1 MRFTR
6 FSFIVAAICITA
18 FSSLAVLA
26 QKAELT
32 DVIAKHKASVGT
44 PAELAAVKNQLI
56 VSDAQFT
63 FKGSTVVVA
72 GKGLI
77 LSTGDRSLW
86 AMNFTSNDYPQDRFG
101 FDGKSVKVGKATP
114 NAKSL
119 IGDFLEN
126 NRVIL
131 KDGLLGGTLSASW
144 PLFNSNLRGAKI
156 RPDGTKTINGKET
169 IVLTYE
175 PKGSSDLSI
184 KLFFDADTSQ
194 HVRTEYLLLRAAG
207 QGSNVDNSASQS
219 GTIFRLTEEFSDYAK
234 MGDLLL
240 PSLYKITYSRTTTAG
255 TATSQTTNRDAEWTF
270 KVTDIGFNREL
281 DAGSFSID
289 QK

>member
-1 MRFTR
+1 MRSTR
-6 FSFIVAAICITA
+6 NSFIVAVVMATIVFSTA
-18 FSSLAVLA
+18 VNA
-26 QKAELT
+26 QKVDPADLIT
-32 DVIAKHKASVGT
+32 KHKASVGT
-44 PAELAAVKNQLI
+44 LPALSAVKNQLI

-114 NAKSL
+114 SARSL

-131 KDGLLGGTLSASW
+131 KEGLLGGTLSASW
-144 PLFNSNLRGAKI
+144 PLFNSNLRGARL

-169 IVLTYE
+169 VVLSYE

-184 KLFFDADTSQ
+184 KLYFDSDTSQ
-194 HVRTEYLLLRAAG
+194 HVRTEYLLLRAAA
-207 QGSNVDNSASQS
+207 QGSNVDNSAGQS
-219 GTIFRLTEEFSDYAK
+219 GTIFRLTEDFSDYAK

-240 PSLYKITYSRTTTAG
+240 PSLYKITFSRTTTAG
-255 TATSQTTNRDAEWTF
+255 TATSRSTNRDAEWTF
-270 KVTDIGFNREL
+270 KVTDVGFNREL
-281 DAGSFSID
+281 EAGSFNID